1 MVYRIPTL
9 LAAAALFVGA
19 CSDDDPGEV
28 APDASTPDAST
39 PDASAPAVDAG
50 APDALDPCTYPTSVL
65 ADPFRSVDAVSAG
78 AVVATGNAATVD
90 ATAGGSPNAAD
101 NPYVY
106 LKFTADSVTK
116 VEISDV
122 DSYTDATWDLA
133 LKRFVLRVNGGD
145 SGPGEVSVATVVA
158 ENLADV
164 TAAPPDGEFTTDD
177 WFSDACTLNAGPLG
191 EPATELS
198 DWYPYDTPGN
208 PLTPKAE
215 VYVLR
220 RADDSMIK
228 VELKSYY
235 HDGISGH
242 YEIEWGAL

>member
-1 MVYRIPTL
+1 MFYRIPSL

-19 CSDDDPGEV
+19 CSDDEPGDV
-28 APDASTPDAST
+28 APDARTPDV
-39 PDASAPAVDAG
+39 DASAPAIDAS
-50 APDALDPCTYPTSVL
+50 APDALDPCTNPTSVL
-65 ADPFRSVDAVSAG
+65 ASPWTSVDAVSTG
-78 AVVATGNAATVD
+78 AVVATGNTATVD

-145 SGPGEVSVATVVA
+145 SGPGGVVVA
-158 ENLADV
+158 AVAAETLAEV
-164 TAAPPDGEFTTDD
+164 TAAPPAGDFTTDD
-177 WFSDACTLNAGPLG
+177 WFSDACALNAGPLG
-191 EPATELS
+191 EPVTALGS
-198 DWYPYDTPGN
+198 WYDYDESTNLP
-208 PLTPKAE
+208 TPKAE

-220 RADDSMIK
+220 RPDGSTIK
-228 VELKSYY
+228 LELKNYRYQDVSA
-235 HDGISGH
+235 H